1 MERVAPNLSSDDFLV
16 RLNTLAANRLFII
29 AGECNDE
36 KCENYDFD
44 YGATG
49 NVLIRLLSKESI
61 GTALS
66 AIGVCHGQ

>member
-1 MERVAPNLSSDDFLV
+1 MQRIKIDLSPGDFLE
-16 RLNTLAANRLFII
+16 RLITWATNRLFII
-29 AGECNDE
+29 AGERNNE

-44 YGATG
+44 HEATG

-66 AIGVCHGQ
+66 ATGVCHGR